1 MYLPYSCSALFYGH
15 SGFLWSRGFCSSTH
29 AGKCCSHLFCGR
41 YKIVSFVWT
50 MNTYYLEFNQNC
62 PFKNLLYHKI
72 RPKKWFFILF
82 YSWQC
87 CFPTWNDLGLYLSC
101 FCNSESS
108 SIGIDL
114 FGCIYVQESKGVHI
128 VTRFVVVFFSCKDKT
143 FISSNILG
151 GKVKESWKKCFH
163 KNIKLRLIII
173 RNGSWAAN
181 LHIRLISEGLF
192 DTWLE

>member
-1 MYLPYSCSALFYGH
+1 MYIPSSCSALFYEH
-15 SGFLWSRGFCSSTH
+15 SGFLWSRGFWSSSH

-62 PFKNLLYHKI
+62 PLKI
-72 RPKKWFFILF
+72 CFTTKYVQKSDSLF
-82 YSWQC
+82 CLTADNVVFLHEMTSVYICHVSVTLNH
-87 CFPTWNDLGLYLSC
+87 PSH
-101 FCNSESS
+101 
-108 SIGIDL
+108 GIDL
-114 FGCIYVQESKGVHI
+114 FGCIYVQQSKGVHI
-128 VTRFVVVFFSCKDKT
+128 VTRFVVVIFSCKGNT

-151 GKVKESWKKCFH
+151 GKVKVSWKKCFH

-173 RNGSWAAN
+173 RNVSWAAN